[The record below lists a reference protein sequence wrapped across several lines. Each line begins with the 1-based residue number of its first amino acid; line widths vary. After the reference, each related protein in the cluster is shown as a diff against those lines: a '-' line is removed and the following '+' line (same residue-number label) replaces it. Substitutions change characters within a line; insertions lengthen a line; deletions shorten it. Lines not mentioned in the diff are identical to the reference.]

1 MGQGNRSTLVRLL
14 DCMMALVP
22 TGFWN
27 RRKSMCELF
36 AMSAAVPHRV
46 RYELDL
52 FAAEGGERHR
62 NRDGWGILF
71 AQDRDA
77 YLFREPDP
85 AATSELT
92 QMVVRNE
99 RPCKN
104 LMAHVR
110 RASRGNPALA
120 NTHPFDRVVHG
131 KRNAFAH
138 NGDLPGIEEHK
149 DAHKWLP
156 HRIGDTDSELAFLML
171 LDRLG
176 TTDTADVAARFDV
189 FARFASEMRE
199 LGSSNFLFF
208 DGEHLFV
215 HADRRRFE
223 TEDGVTEPREP
234 GLNVRHFD
242 EQDHGDPWNARGAS
256 INKISGSLYLFAS
269 VPLDP
274 EGWEP
279 LPRGTTLVLKDGE
292 IVSQCKS

>member
-1 MGQGNRSTLVRLL
+1 
-14 DCMMALVP
+14 
-22 TGFWN
+22 
-27 RRKSMCELF
+27 MCELF
-36 AMSAAVPHRV
+36 AMSASVPHTV

-52 FAAEGGERHR
+52 FAAEGGEKHR

-92 QMVVRNE
+92 RMVVRNE

-110 RASRGNPALA
+110 RASAGKPVLA
-120 NTHPFDRVVHG
+120 NTHPFDRVVKG
-131 KRNAFAH
+131 KRHAFAH
-138 NGDLPGIEEHK
+138 NGDLPDIEKHK
-149 DAHKWLP
+149 DATAWIP
-156 HRIGDTDSELAFLML
+156 ERIGDTDSELAFLML
-171 LDRLG
+171 LDRLRKA
-176 TTDTADVAARFDV
+176 DTSDAATRLDV

-208 DGEHLFV
+208 DGDHLFV

-223 TEDGVTEPREP
+223 TEDGLTEPREP
-234 GLNVRHFD
+234 GLNIRYFD
-242 EQDHGDPWNARGAS
+242 EQHRAEGWKARGAS
-256 INKISGSLYLFAS
+256 INSLSGPLYLFAS

-279 LPRGTTLVLKDGE
+279 LARGTSLLLKDGA
-292 IVSQCKS
+292 IQGRRS